1 MNISNQGY
9 FIPKSV
15 ENVLKDGFSAP
26 YYRNP
31 FLATAMVNLNMI
43 DTVGSGIRR
52 VFNNQKAKYFP
63 MPDYDFD
70 SQNAVTVTIYG
81 KIIDENYTRILFEKT
96 DLTIEK
102 VLLLDRV
109 QKGYSITREQSDFL
123 KRDNLVEG
131 RFPRIYI
138 SSNIAKIVDKKVDY
152 MENKGLDNTFYKDY
166 IVDYLKQ
173 FKQAS
178 RQDINNLIYP
188 KLPMSYTESDKNKR
202 TTYLLTYL
210 RRKGKIINIGSDTKS
225 IWMLR
230 DNKRFKKS

>member
-1 MNISNQGY
+1 
-9 FIPKSV
+9 
-15 ENVLKDGFSAP
+15 
-26 YYRNP
+26 
-31 FLATAMVNLNMI
+31 MI

-102 VLLLDRV
+102 VVLLDRV
-109 QKGYSITREQSDFL
+109 QKGYNITKEQSNYL
-123 KRDNLVEG
+123 KKENLIEG

-138 SSNIAKIVDKKVDY
+138 SSNIAQIVDKKVDY

-166 IVDYLKQ
+166 IVNYLKQ

-178 RQDINNLIYP
+178 RQEINNLIYP

-230 DNKRFKKS
+230 NN

>member
-1 MNISNQGY
+1 
-9 FIPKSV
+9 
-15 ENVLKDGFSAP
+15 
-26 YYRNP
+26 
-31 FLATAMVNLNMI
+31 MI

-81 KIIDENYTRILFEKT
+81 KIIDENYTRLLFEKT

-109 QKGYSITREQSDFL
+109 QKGYSITREQSDYL

-138 SSNIAKIVDKKVDY
+138 SSNIAQIVDKKVDY

-166 IVDYLKQ
+166 IVNYLKQ

-178 RQDINNLIYP
+178 RQEINNLIYP

-230 DNKRFKKS
+230 NN